1 MSRLI
6 VSQGRTPATHPG
18 TTEMKRVTMTDI
30 NAYLDGALD
39 ERERAEFENVVESDP
54 DAKALLA
61 QHRQHVE
68 ELHRL
73 YDPVL
78 TEEVPPRML
87 ELLRKRNG

>member
-1 MSRLI
+1 
-6 VSQGRTPATHPG
+6 
-18 TTEMKRVTMTDI
+18 MKRVTMTDI

-39 ERERAEFENVVESDP
+39 DQERTEFENAVEGDP

-61 QHRQHVE
+61 LHRQHVE

-78 TEEVPPRML
+78 NEEVPPRML
-87 ELLRKRNG
+87 DLLRKRNG

>member
-1 MSRLI
+1 M
-6 VSQGRTPATHPG
+6 
-18 TTEMKRVTMTDI
+18 TEI
-30 NAYLDGALD
+30 NAYLDGALND
-39 ERERAEFENVVESDP
+39 RERAEFESMVESDP
-54 DAKALLA
+54 DAKAMLA

-78 TEEVPPRML
+78 TEEVPPKML